1 VQVKDVERD
10 GKAVR
15 LTSSVSKYSPT
26 LATNCSLRSSPSGRF
41 SSGAS
46 VWGRERRAR
55 EVLARERR
63 WPMSCVGGGAWLCD
77 CRGAKAR
84 ELTFSTLPRSC
95 IWRAVRDEDQIG
107 SAS

>member
-1 VQVKDVERD
+1 MWCGVSGEKEKVGR
-10 GKAVR
+10 R
-15 LTSSVSKYSPT
+15 TSRVSKYSPT

-63 WPMSCVGGGAWLCD
+63 WPMSCVGPYVC
-77 CRGAKAR
+77 
-84 ELTFSTLPRSC
+84 
-95 IWRAVRDEDQIG
+95 VVM
-107 SAS
+107 

>member
-1 VQVKDVERD
+1 MGASERMWRE
-10 GKAVR
+10 GR
-15 LTSSVSKYSPT
+15 RTSRVSKYSPT

-63 WPMSCVGGGAWLCD
+63 WPMSCVGGVCD
-77 CRGAKAR
+77 YAIVVKPG
-84 ELTFSTLPRSC
+84 
-95 IWRAVRDEDQIG
+95 
-107 SAS
+107 